1 MVRYYMFMV
10 RISEISEILVPH
22 DVAELLLMLALNA
35 TQPINQSINQ
45 KFSIFLDWSLFACY
59 LLMGILITILIYVV
73 P

>member
-45 KFSIFLDWSLFACY
+45 SEI
-59 LLMGILITILIYVV
+59 
-73 P
+73 

>member
-1 MVRYYMFMV
+1 MV

-45 KFSIFLDWSLFACY
+45 SEI
-59 LLMGILITILIYVV
+59 
-73 P
+73 

>member
-1 MVRYYMFMV
+1 
-10 RISEISEILVPH
+10 
-22 DVAELLLMLALNA
+22 LLMLALNA